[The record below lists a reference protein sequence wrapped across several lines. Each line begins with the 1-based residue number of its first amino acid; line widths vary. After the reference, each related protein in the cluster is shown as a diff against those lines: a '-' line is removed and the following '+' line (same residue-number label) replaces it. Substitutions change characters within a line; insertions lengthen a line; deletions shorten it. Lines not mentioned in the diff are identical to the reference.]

1 MTDLSRH
8 ASTFV
13 RTASGFGEQRLR
25 CGMVKARRRLSRPEL
40 DTERARERLRALI
53 EQGRQYL
60 IPARECPN
68 FSETYREK
76 VVKYI
81 NEVSRSGCPQSQ
93 GPYS

>member
-1 MTDLSRH
+1 M
-8 ASTFV
+8 
-13 RTASGFGEQRLR
+13 
-25 CGMVKARRRLSRPEL
+25 MRRRLSRTAP
-40 DTERARERLRALI
+40 DTARARERLRVLI

-60 IPARECPN
+60 IPEQGILECPN

-93 GPYS
+93 GPYP

>member
-1 MTDLSRH
+1 M
-8 ASTFV
+8 
-13 RTASGFGEQRLR
+13 
-25 CGMVKARRRLSRPEL
+25 MRRRLSRTAP
-40 DTERARERLRALI
+40 DTARARERLRVLI

-60 IPARECPN
+60 IRDFSDLPN

-93 GPYS
+93 GPYP

>member
-1 MTDLSRH
+1 M
-8 ASTFV
+8 
-13 RTASGFGEQRLR
+13 
-25 CGMVKARRRLSRPEL
+25 MRRRLSRTAP
-40 DTERARERLRALI
+40 DTARARERLRVLI

-60 IPARECPN
+60 IPRPN

-93 GPYS
+93 GPYP